1 MENRNELVFESI
13 YNKTKCIEN
22 TEKLIS
28 DNSFID
34 VEGIISEKLLL
45 KLIKKAK
52 INRALLKFLNAL
64 VFYLKKEEL
73 SQRVFDGILSL
84 HGGYMNSIRC
94 GLCHSELSLIQLL
107 KLNELGV
114 EEALVR
120 LLLMYDSS
128 DIFTSNDLPYIFAP
142 WKHRK
147 ISKYVKYNIDNFMNP
162 ERKEELLNWLDKLW

>member
-1 MENRNELVFESI
+1 MKNRNELVFESI

-34 VEGIISEKLLL
+34 GEGIISEKLLL

-52 INRALLKFLNAL
+52 TNRNLLKFMNAL
-64 VFYLKKEEL
+64 VFYLKREEL
-73 SQRVFDGILSL
+73 SQKVFDGILSL
-84 HGGYMNSIRC
+84 RGSYKNSIRC
-94 GLCHSELSLIQLL
+94 GLCHSELSLIQVL

-120 LLLMYDSS
+120 LLLIYDSS

-147 ISKYVKYNIDNFMNP
+147 ISKYVKYNIDYYINC
-162 ERKEELLNWLDKLW
+162 EKKAELLNWVDKLW